1 MINLEKALPSNYQQA
16 LSWLNEQLAKP
27 NQFEINLGG
36 GIIIND
42 LHKCLEVKRERL
54 INLEGYNR
62 KIVFLQTKLIKDQ
75 INEGVNKP

>member
-1 MINLEKALPSNYQQA
+1 MTNLEKALPSNYQQA

-27 NQFEINLGG
+27 NQFDINLGD

-62 KIVFLQTKLIKDQ
+62 KIVFLQTKLIKDH
-75 INEGVNKP
+75 IT

>member
-27 NQFEINLGG
+27 NQFEINLGD

-62 KIVFLQTKLIKDQ
+62 KIVFLQTKLIKDYL
-75 INEGVNKP
+75 NK